1 MTTLHIQ
8 GFTLEIY
15 DLLKDSL
22 DKQDKNKSV
31 DIFQVKKST
40 KLTSDSKRLL

>member
-31 DIFQVKKST
+31 DIFQVKKFT
-40 KLTSDSKRLL
+40 KLISDTKRLL